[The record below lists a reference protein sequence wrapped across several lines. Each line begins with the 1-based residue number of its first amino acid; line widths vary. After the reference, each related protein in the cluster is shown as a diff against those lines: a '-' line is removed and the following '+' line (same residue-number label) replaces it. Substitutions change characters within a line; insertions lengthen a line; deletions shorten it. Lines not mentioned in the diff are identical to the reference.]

1 MRALKILRNYFFYCG
16 LEKDEY
22 NALKKDAYVSNFVI
36 WRVLHIFMAA
46 VFLFLYI
53 TTYANTLLE
62 TNRPFYM
69 FAFMYSIVTSIFFFI
84 LKKDS
89 LLAQFLIYLS
99 ITVLFLFGCFIS
111 QNNAFVPATTFIAF
125 LLITPMFMIDKP
137 FFMTIELCGAS
148 ALFLIWMYN
157 AKAYDVWRIDVIN
170 VSIFTIVGVFL
181 NIIANSVRIRE
192 FVLTREINIQKD
204 LDELTGLKNKGAL
217 TREINEFLG
226 DSLSDKGIMFMLDID
241 RFKAINDTY
250 GHDIGDRVIAQ
261 LGNFLGKKFVNNEI
275 VGRFG
280 GDEFVVFIKN
290 IDNLDAVNN
299 IAQEIVDGASEEVA
313 LPKPGEKIS
322 ISVGAAIYKG
332 VENNYSEI
340 FKKADTALYK
350 AKANQNKRFCVY
362 NSLN

>member
-1 MRALKILRNYFFYCG
+1 
-16 LEKDEY
+16 
-22 NALKKDAYVSNFVI
+22 
-36 WRVLHIFMAA
+36 
-46 VFLFLYI
+46 
-53 TTYANTLLE
+53 
-62 TNRPFYM
+62 
-69 FAFMYSIVTSIFFFI
+69 
-84 LKKDS
+84 
-89 LLAQFLIYLS
+89 
-99 ITVLFLFGCFIS
+99 
-111 QNNAFVPATTFIAF
+111 
-125 LLITPMFMIDKP
+125 
-137 FFMTIELCGAS
+137 
-148 ALFLIWMYN
+148 
-157 AKAYDVWRIDVIN
+157 
-170 VSIFTIVGVFL
+170 
-181 NIIANSVRIRE
+181 
-192 FVLTREINIQKD
+192 
-204 LDELTGLKNKGAL
+204 
-217 TREINEFLG
+217 
-226 DSLSDKGIMFMLDID
+226 MLDIY